1 MGKVYMKVMVSF
13 DTNEPEL
20 IKNPKKVVESALKQ
34 GVKVDGEVYF
44 PMTEYNSKL
53 YELYDVNDCG
63 TELNLDDAFNECT
76 ITLTE

>member
-1 MGKVYMKVMVSF
+1 MAKVYMKVMVSF
-13 DTNEPEL
+13 DTNESEL
-20 IKNPKKVVESALKQ
+20 IKNPKKVVEAALRQ

-44 PMTEYNSKL
+44 PMAEYNDKL
-53 YELYDVNDCG
+53 YELYDPNDYG